1 MKYSRTQQ
9 PIRAGLSRWLLVAV
23 VLACCHNVSDH
34 VRAQSGS
41 YVDAVA
47 SVQPK
52 IVKIYGAG
60 GVRGLEA
67 YQSGFLISK
76 DGHILTVWSYVLD
89 SDQIIVILN
98 DGRRFAA
105 ELVGAYPQMDIA
117 VLKIDTG
124 QVEHFTLKE
133 SVELNSG
140 RRVLAFSNLFGVAT
154 GDEPASVLHGVV
166 SAVSPL
172 NTRRGAFA
180 SAFRGDVYIV
190 DAMTNNPGAAGG
202 ALTDGRGQ
210 IAGLV
215 GKELRNSADNTW
227 LNYAIPIGK
236 VAPAVSDI
244 IAGKAAPRRID
255 DPTAKKP
262 NDSLTLQALGIV
274 LVPDVLDKTPPYVD
288 SVIPQSPA
296 AKAKIGPDDLILF
309 VNGRIA
315 SSVKAVKNELEFID
329 RIDAVKLTIQ
339 RKQELTEVELRLP

>member
-1 MKYSRTQQ
+1 MTIHRQ
-9 PIRAGLSRWLLVAV
+9 IRSVRFATRNLVALCAALV
-23 VLACCHNVSDH
+23 CCLAAANQGM
-34 VRAQSGS
+34 AQGGS
-41 YVDAVA
+41 FVDTVA
-47 SVQPK
+47 AVQPK
-52 IVKIYGAG
+52 MVKIYGAG

-89 SDQIIVILN
+89 SEQIIAILD
-98 DGRRFAA
+98 DGRRFTA

-117 VLKIDTG
+117 VLKIDAG
-124 QVEHFTLKE
+124 KVEHFTLRD
-133 SVELNSG
+133 SVELDSG

-172 NTRRGAFA
+172 KARRGAFA

-190 DAMTNNPGAAGG
+190 DAMTNTPGAAGG
-202 ALTDGRGQ
+202 ALTDGRGKL
-210 IAGLV
+210 AGLV

-236 VAPAVSDI
+236 VASAVADI
-244 IAGKAAPRRID
+244 IAGKAAPRRVD

-262 NDSLTLQALGIV
+262 NDSLSLEALGIV

-288 SVIPQSPA
+288 SVVPQSPA
-296 AKAKIGPDDLILF
+296 AKAKIRPDDLILF
-309 VNGRIA
+309 VNGQIA
-315 SSVKAVKNELEFID
+315 SSVKAVRNEFEFID
-329 RIDAVKLTIQ
+329 QIDAVILTIQ
-339 RKQELTEVELRLP
+339 RQQELTEIELRLE